1 MHEAQKR
8 SKMHSDYY
16 TQGSLVIIT
25 YSIGIIRSKP
35 QKIERM
41 KKKFVYHIHD
51 RDLMRFFHQI
61 KLSVKL
67 IGEQQ

>member
-16 TQGSLVIIT
+16 TQGSLVIIA

-35 QKIERM
+35 HKIERM
-41 KKKFVYHIHD
+41 KKKFVITY
-51 RDLMRFFHQI
+51 MT
-61 KLSVKL
+61 
-67 IGEQQ
+67 ET